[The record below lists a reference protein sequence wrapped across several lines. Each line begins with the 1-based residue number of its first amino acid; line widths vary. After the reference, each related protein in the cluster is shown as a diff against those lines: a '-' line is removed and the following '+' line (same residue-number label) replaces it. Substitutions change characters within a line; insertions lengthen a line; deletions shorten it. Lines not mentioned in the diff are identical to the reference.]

1 MPIPVAVGAAM
12 VKGGA
17 DLLNTIIG
25 SGSNANLNSKNRKWQ
40 AQQNTLQYERQ
51 RELTEDSPLLQK
63 IGLQKAGISTAAMNG
78 YTGGTATVSASNNPT
93 SVPEYQPMSSDFI
106 NAFLAGKSLENEIKT
121 SDKYRDLLD
130 KQADLLDQNIEKQKM
145 DNEVQRN
152 TINAYERA
160 SSKSYFVGDDGEKH
174 FADDSDYDA
183 AVTTYMKNHNNEFPE
198 VVTTNPLKSFE
209 AINVPKVISDIRT
222 QIRANEY
229 YKVHYDLMQSV
240 EQMKLNNPHIMFAL
254 ARMDQAQYM
263 NILANIS
270 KISSDIDLNKYR
282 KQFLTA
288 QTAGERARVALT
300 FAQIPQVKQTIQTM
314 RNSNAA
320 NIIDQMADSHSVG
333 DFLLNGSKL
342 LLTVGSSL
350 IGGFGPKT
358 KVYSHTT
365 NTKNQYI
372 DDYDVNIN
380 N

>member
-25 SGSNANLNSKNRKWQ
+25 SGSNANLNKKNRKWQ
-40 AQQNTLQYERQ
+40 AEQNTLQYERQ
-51 RELTEDSPLLQK
+51 RELTQDSPLLQK
-63 IGLQKAGISTAAMNG
+63 IGLQNAGISTAAMNG

-106 NAFLAGKSLENEIKT
+106 NAFLAGKSLEIEGKNAEKQ
-121 SDKYRDLLD
+121 RELLD
-130 KQADLLDQNIEKQKM
+130 KQGQLLDQNIEKQKM

-174 FADDSDYDA
+174 FADDPDYDA
-183 AVTTYMKNHNNEFPE
+183 AVNSYMKNHNNELPE
-198 VVTTNPLKSFE
+198 VVSTNPLKSFE
-209 AINVPKVISDIRT
+209 AINVPKVISDVRT
-222 QIRANEY
+222 QIRANEF

-240 EQMKLNNPHIMFAL
+240 EQMKLDNPRIKSAL
-254 ARMDQAQYM
+254 ANMDRAQYL

-270 KISSDIDLNKYR
+270 KISSDIDLNQYR

-350 IGGFGPKT
+350 IGGFTPKT